1 MSTEFENTKPINVI
15 KVIGVGGG
23 GNNAV
28 NRMITAGV
36 KGTEFVTVNT
46 DKQVLLYSKA
56 ETKLAIGEK
65 ITKGQGAG
73 ANPEIG
79 ERAAEESIEEI
90 KAILA
95 DTDMVFITAGMGG
108 GTGTGAAPVIA
119 RIAKEM
125 GILTVG
131 IVTKPFAFEG
141 TRRMKSAE
149 AGIERLKEF
158 VDSLVVIPNERL
170 KLVSDTRVTL
180 LNAFEIAD
188 DVLRR
193 GVQSIS
199 ELINV
204 PGIVNLDF
212 ADVTAIMHDAGLAHM
227 GVGTAKGKDKAE
239 LAAKLAITSP
249 LLETTISGARGII
262 INIAGD
268 VDVGLDDVE
277 VAATMVYDEAAPD
290 ANIIWGASIDP
301 DLDDE
306 MRVTVIATGFG
317 ESEEKKQQTKEA
329 SEATM
334 KTVTAAK
341 AQTAPDGKDP
351 LAAYATKAPVA
362 PEKKAAPAK
371 EAEPEDDFDIDEL
384 IKIMGSKNK

>member
-1 MSTEFENTKPINVI
+1 MDSKPVNVI

-36 KGTEFVTVNT
+36 KGAEFVTINT
-46 DKQVLLYSKA
+46 DKQVLTFSKA

-90 KAILA
+90 KSILV

-141 TRRMKSAE
+141 ARRMKSAE
-149 AGIERLKEF
+149 EGIKRLSEF

-204 PGIVNLDF
+204 PSIVNLDF
-212 ADVTAIMHDAGLAHM
+212 ADVTSVMHDAGLAHM

-239 LAAKLAITSP
+239 QAARLAITSP
-249 LLETTISGARGII
+249 LLETTISGATGVII
-262 INIAGD
+262 LIAGD
-268 VDVGLDDVE
+268 VDIGLDDAE
-277 VAATMVYDEAAPD
+277 IASTMISNEAAPE
-290 ANIIWGASIDP
+290 ANIIWGAAIDP

-317 ESEEKKQQTKEA
+317 EDEEKKNQTKA
-329 SEATM
+329 ATQA
-334 KTVTAAK
+334 TYSNIAAVKK
-341 AQTAPDGKDP
+341 AEQHKVDPSVYYGAP
-351 LAAYATKAPVA
+351 AQN
-362 PEKKAAPAK
+362 AAPAVEKK
-371 EAEPEDDFDIDEL
+371 ETIDDDDFDIDTL
-384 IKIMGSKNK
+384 IEIMGSKNK